1 MSECKLCPREC
12 KADRSKGQRGRCQ
25 VSGEGIL
32 VARAALHLWE
42 EPCISGEHGSGAVF
56 FCGCPLRC
64 VYCQNSRDFRG

>member
-56 FCGCPLRC
+56 FSRLSVKMCVLSEQSDLR
-64 VYCQNSRDFRG
+64 G